1 MATEG
6 DPTDF
11 VKVLHLLVISFS
23 WGMQVWVSFIAGFV
37 LISQVS
43 MHTFGLVQSKLF
55 PFYFYCLLGGNAIN
69 LSVYAVYHP
78 RELLD
83 WHEGIQMSLFFVA
96 VIMAGLNAQWFGP
109 SATES
114 MLVMQEIE
122 KEHGLGGQVGMSSN
136 KEGYA
141 KLREQ
146 DPKYKEHRSNFYRFH
161 GLSNLCNLIGFFST
175 TVNLIY
181 LALHL
186 GTI

>member
-1 MATEG
+1 MG
-6 DPTDF
+6 
-11 VKVLHLLVISFS
+11 
-23 WGMQVWVSFIAGFV
+23 
-37 LISQVS
+37 
-43 MHTFGLVQSKLF
+43 
-55 PFYFYCLLGGNAIN
+55 
-69 LSVYAVYHP
+69 
-78 RELLD
+78 
-83 WHEGIQMSLFFVA
+83 LFFVA

-114 MLVMQEIE
+114 LLVMQEIE
-122 KEHGLGGQVGMSSN
+122 KEHGLGGQVGMSAN

>member
-1 MATEG
+1 
-6 DPTDF
+6 
-11 VKVLHLLVISFS
+11 
-23 WGMQVWVSFIAGFV
+23 
-37 LISQVS
+37 
-43 MHTFGLVQSKLF
+43 
-55 PFYFYCLLGGNAIN
+55 
-69 LSVYAVYHP
+69 
-78 RELLD
+78 
-83 WHEGIQMSLFFVA
+83 MSLFFVA

-161 GLSNLCNLIGFFST
+161 GLSNLCNLIGFLST